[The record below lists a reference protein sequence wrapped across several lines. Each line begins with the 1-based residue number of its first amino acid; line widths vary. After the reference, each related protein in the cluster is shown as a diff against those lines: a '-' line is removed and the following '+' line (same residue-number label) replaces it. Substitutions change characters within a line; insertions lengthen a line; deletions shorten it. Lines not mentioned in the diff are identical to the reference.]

1 MGRKCKDV
9 SLYKHTIVNKPTI
22 MGFTY
27 FGAGGGGGG
36 GGDCEDDQYLKV
48 VLDQF
53 AIPLS
58 QGLYADVDPARLA
71 TQLVVYFNAKKD
83 KCISYELALHI
94 VIASTGAKK
103 LFYDKTLLEMDIV
116 KNKAKIDELYTQIH
130 DLQQQINGTR
140 GNLRGGVNINSSA
153 SVASYNI
160 LNFIVTINPLM
171 AWYYHLYGYNPTG
184 AVDPDKLVTVR
195 KLVLGF
201 GVDVDPATGLSGAAT
216 KLRERIAAEG

>member
-9 SLYKHTIVNKPTI
+9 SLYKHTIVNKPTN
-22 MGFTY
+22 MGFVY

-36 GGDCEDDQYLKV
+36 GENCEDDQYLKV
-48 VLDQF
+48 VLEQF

-58 QGLYADVDPARLA
+58 QGLYADVDPERLA

-94 VIASTGAKK
+94 VIASTGAKM
-103 LFYDKTLLEMDIV
+103 LFYDNNLLEMDIV

-140 GNLRGGVNINSSA
+140 GLRSGMNIGSSA

-160 LNFIVTINPLM
+160 LNFIVTVNPLM

-184 AVDPDKLVTVR
+184 AVDPDKLVAVR
-195 KLVLGF
+195 NMVLAY
-201 GVDVDPATGLSGAAT
+201 GVAIDPVTGLSGAAT

>member
-27 FGAGGGGGG
+27 FGAGGGG
-36 GGDCEDDQYLKV
+36 DCEDDQYLKV

-58 QGLYADVDPARLA
+58 QGLYANVDPARLA
-71 TQLVVYFNAKKD
+71 TQLVAHFNAKKD

-94 VIASTGAKK
+94 VIASTGAKM
-103 LFYDKTLLEMDIV
+103 LFYDNNLLEMDIV